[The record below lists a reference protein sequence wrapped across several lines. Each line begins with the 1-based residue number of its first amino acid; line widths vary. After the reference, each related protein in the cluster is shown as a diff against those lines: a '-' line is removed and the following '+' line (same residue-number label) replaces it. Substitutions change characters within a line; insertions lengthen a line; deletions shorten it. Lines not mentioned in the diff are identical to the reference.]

1 MTTMQARDPREVP
14 AYPLNEASRYA
25 KVAPATLRSWV
36 VGRPYP
42 IDGGTR
48 QFQPL
53 IHPAS
58 KAPLLLSFWN
68 LVEAH
73 VLSSLRLDHRVG
85 LKAVRT
91 AVSYAERELKV
102 KRLLLSKEL
111 QTAGGQ
117 LFLLEYGRLINLS
130 ASGQIAL
137 KKVFEEHL
145 KRVDWDAQRFPIR
158 LYPFVAAE
166 KFTGGRPI
174 AIDPLI
180 SFGRPVV
187 LRAGVSTRAIAER
200 LDAGESKDD
209 LVSDYGL
216 TPEEVEQAALYEH
229 AA

>member
-1 MTTMQARDPREVP
+1 MQTRDFREVP
-14 AYPLNEASRYA
+14 AYALREAARYA

-42 IDGGTR
+42 VDGGTR
-48 QFQPL
+48 RFQPL

-58 KAPLLLSFWN
+58 RVPLLLNFWN

-91 AVSYAERELKV
+91 AVSYAEKVLGV
-102 KRLLLSKEL
+102 KRLLLSREL

-117 LFLLEYGRLINLS
+117 LFLDEYGRLINLS

-137 KKVFEEHL
+137 RKVFEEHL
-145 KRVDWDAQRFPIR
+145 RRVEWDEQRFPIR
-158 LYPFVAAE
+158 LYPFVTADT
-166 KFTGGRPI
+166 FSDGRPI
-174 AIDPLI
+174 AIDPRI

-200 LDAGESKDD
+200 LDAGESKDE

-216 TPEEVEQAALYEH
+216 TAEEVEQAALYEH